1 MSDEPCYNQEWS
13 PEASVVPASVTCQML
28 AITRVA
34 ALVNGIVSGHLC
46 GSASTVVD
54 VRDEKVQR

>member
-1 MSDEPCYNQEWS
+1 
-13 PEASVVPASVTCQML
+13 ML

-46 GSASTVVD
+46 GSASTVWSTCVKRKCKD
-54 VRDEKVQR
+54 NYSIFIRSIDKRKGKVL